1 MCRQPCTWSL
11 HIGVHCTRLLI
22 YLTETAIYLK
32 NRYLPKCVASTYPN
46 TGYNENTDMKMN
58 AEYFI
63 LDSLYLLTTKYTDFL
78 REDWGIL
85 FNAPSNLELSQQER
99 QSALNSMINNHLIW
113 VDDGWCKLTAQG
125 GAYWQTLFQVNWAG
139 FYDCWFDN
147 FCERNETEEMHFY
160 CSSEETIH
168 LLIKQHPRILAGYQ
182 IESLHNW
189 QATYWKNLASGFYL
203 KHTVPADFNQV
214 GRIQLPK
221 WKLELDEIII
231 F

>member
-1 MCRQPCTWSL
+1 
-11 HIGVHCTRLLI
+11 
-22 YLTETAIYLK
+22 
-32 NRYLPKCVASTYPN
+32 
-46 TGYNENTDMKMN
+46 MN

-63 LDSLYLLTTKYTDFL
+63 LDSLHLLSTKYTDFL

-85 FNAPSNLELSQQER
+85 FNTPSKLELSQQER

-125 GAYWQTLFQVNWAG
+125 GAYWQTLFQVNWTG

-147 FCERNETEEMHFY
+147 FCEHNETEEMHFY
-160 CSSEETIH
+160 CSSEKTIH
-168 LLIKQHPRILAGYQ
+168 LLIKQHPRIFIDYQ

-231 F
+231 